1 MAGED
6 RGGAWVAAQVPL
18 LVAAAVAPQAGPR
31 WPGALAAPSRLVGGA
46 LLVTGAYFILRGF
59 RDLGRNL
66 TPFPKPKADATLVR
80 HGIYSVVRHPIY
92 TGLIAA
98 SWGWS
103 LASANTTRVLL
114 ALAVALF
121 FDAKSRREEVWL
133 TARYPEYP
141 AYRDQVRK
149 LLPGLY

>member
-18 LVAAAVAPQAGPR
+18 LVATAVAPHTGPQ
-31 WPGALAAPSRLVGGA
+31 WPRVLAAPSRLVGGA
-46 LLVTGAYFILRGF
+46 LLVTGAYFVLRGF

-66 TPFPKPKADATLVR
+66 TPFPKPKPDATLVR
-80 HGIYSVVRHPIY
+80 HGSYSVVRHPIY
-92 TGLIAA
+92 TGLIGA

-103 LASANTTRVLL
+103 LASANTTRVAL
-114 ALAVALF
+114 ALAVTLF
-121 FDAKSRREEVWL
+121 FDAKSRREEEWL

-141 AYRDQVRK
+141 AYRHGVRK
-149 LLPGLY
+149 LLPGIY

>member
-18 LVAAAVAPQAGPR
+18 LVAAVVAPQVGPR
-31 WPGALAAPSRLVGGA
+31 WPGALETPSRLVGGS
-46 LLVTGAYFILRGF
+46 LLVLGSYFLLRGF

-66 TPFPKPKADATLVR
+66 TPFPRPKPDAALVR

-92 TGLIAA
+92 TGLTGA
-98 SWGWS
+98 SLGWG
-103 LASANTTRVLL
+103 LVTTNTARVLL
-114 ALAVALF
+114 ALVVALF

-133 TARYPEYP
+133 TARYPDYP
-141 AYRDQVRK
+141 AYRDRVPK
-149 LLPGLY
+149 LFPGLY